1 MAKAKQ
7 VEQPQNGYL
16 IPNLKGDSIHR
27 TELIVKKSRFITS
40 IGHCRGT
47 DACKA
52 FIKKIAAE
60 FHDARHNCFAFCG
73 GMPGDLGHAGCSD
86 DGEPSGTAGKPMLTV
101 LSHCGAGEIACV
113 ITRYFGG
120 ILLGT
125 GGLVKAYQDG
135 VKQALETL
143 PLTPMIITKTVYA
156 EISPRF
162 VTLMH
167 KLLAECGGEVKT
179 SSFAQKAVFELELP
193 EKELS
198 FFCNKLQ
205 DLCSGS
211 AVLKLQD

>member
-1 MAKAKQ
+1 MAKAK
-7 VEQPQNGYL
+7 VSKPDCGYL
-16 IPNLKGDSIHR
+16 IPNLKGDAIHR

-52 FIKKIAAE
+52 FVKKISAE
-60 FHDARHNCFAFCG
+60 FADARHNCFAFCG
-73 GMPGDLGHAGCSD
+73 GKPGDLGHAGCSD
-86 DGEPSGTAGKPMLTV
+86 DGEPSGTAGRPMLTV

-135 VKQALETL
+135 VKTALETL
-143 PLTPMIITKTVYA
+143 PLAPMIITKTVHA

-162 VTLMH
+162 ISQLQ
-167 KLLAECGGEVKT
+167 KLLSECGGEIK
-179 SSFAQKAVFELELP
+179 SGIYNQKAVFELELP
-193 EKELS
+193 EKES
-198 FFCNKLQ
+198 ATFCAKLQ
-205 DLCSGS
+205 DMCSGS
-211 AVLKLQD
+211 AVINIE

>member
-7 VEQPQNGYL
+7 VEAPASGYL

-27 TELIVKKSRFITS
+27 TELVVKKSRFITS
-40 IGHCRGT
+40 IGHCRGI
-47 DACKA
+47 DECKA
-52 FIKKIAAE
+52 FVKKIATE
-60 FHDARHNCFAFCG
+60 FSDARHNCFAFCG
-73 GMPGDLGHAGCSD
+73 GKPADLGHAGCSD

-143 PLTPMIITKTVYA
+143 PLTPMIITKSVHT

-162 VTLMH
+162 VTIMH
-167 KLLAECGGEVKT
+167 KLLSQYGGEVKS
-179 SSFAQKAVFELELP
+179 SSFAQKAVFDLELP
-193 EKELS
+193 EKELEV
-198 FFCNKLQ
+198 FCHKLQ

-211 AVLKLQD
+211 AVLEVQN